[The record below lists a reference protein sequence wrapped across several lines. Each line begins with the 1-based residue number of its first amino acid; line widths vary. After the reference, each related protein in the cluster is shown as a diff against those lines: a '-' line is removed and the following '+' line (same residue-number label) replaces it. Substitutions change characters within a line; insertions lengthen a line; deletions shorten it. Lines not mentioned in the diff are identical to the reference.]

1 MRQEVPSGG
10 RGERRKCG
18 PSPAS
23 WVPAEQHHGHRCG
36 LDHTFDLRDAQRASG
51 HCHVGEGTEEGVFSG
66 AHEDMAALEEDCE
79 EAGAYSAEGD
89 DEGDEYYHACCS
101 FILGLYYL
109 CSVELHTVALSYQQR

>member
-1 MRQEVPSGG
+1 MYA
-10 RGERRKCG
+10 K
-18 PSPAS
+18 
-23 WVPAEQHHGHRCG
+23 
-36 LDHTFDLRDAQRASG
+36 RAFV
-51 HCHVGEGTEEGVFSG
+51 HWYLGEGMEEGEFYE
-66 AHEDMAALEEDCE
+66 AREDMAALEEDCE